1 MFNAVPRFPRR
12 LCALSLAA
20 ALAITPAAA
29 TGPHPD
35 QSSQVPEASSVQTD
49 TLIMADSVPAS
60 NDYTKQGQYLR
71 YSPKLQAKG
80 YSQAEIDLIFSQV
93 PANRIM
99 ALLRYDYSPIIAQY
113 AAQPHFRTSS
123 LERYIRYGQQNSDL
137 TAEQVVTLV
146 NVGLD
151 RNFYSNL
158 RLARDAG
165 EHDVLVN
172 KYNYLSTSFVP
183 ELTRM
188 ASRYASYTAY
198 MEPTA
203 YEWFTKMADDAQ
215 KDGIWLYCVS
225 AYRSYSYQRTLY
237 QRYVKQSGQERA
249 DTFSARPGY
258 SEHQT
263 GLAVDINTAST
274 SAHFE
279 NTKQYRW
286 LTEHCWE
293 YGFILR
299 YPEGKEHITGFQ
311 FEPWHYRYVGQ
322 ELAQAVHE
330 SSLTYDEYVASLPA
344 ADLPQVQS
352 VALGVQE
359 IALHRAAVTLNGT
372 HYLTAEDL
380 ANVLGMSLQITSDGQ
395 AILSAPGFYLATT
408 RDNTTAQLNGGEIT
422 LAHAPIVQG
431 GDLLLPL
438 EDLVPLLGLEISQDG
453 SVLKLSKPV
462 SPEENTPVVQ
472 DAVPTM

>member
-1 MFNAVPRFPRR
+1 MFNAIPRFSRR

-29 TGPHPD
+29 TGSHPA
-35 QSSQVPEASSVQTD
+35 QSSQAPEVLSVQTD
-49 TLIMADSVPAS
+49 ALIMTDSVPAS
-60 NDYTKQGQYLR
+60 NDYTKQGHYLR

-80 YSQAEIDLIFSQV
+80 YSQTEIDLIFSQV
-93 PANRIM
+93 PTNRIM
-99 ALLRYDYSPIIAQY
+99 ALLRYDYTPKIAQY
-113 AAQPHFRTSS
+113 VAQPHFRTTS
-123 LERYIRYGQQNSDL
+123 LERYIRYGQQNADL

-151 RNFYSNL
+151 RDFYSNL

-165 EHDVLVN
+165 AHDVLVN

-237 QRYVKQSGQERA
+237 QRYVKQSGQDRA

-279 NTKQYRW
+279 NTAQYRW
-286 LTEHCWE
+286 LVEHCWE

-330 SSLTYDEYVASLPA
+330 SGLTYDEYIASFPT
-344 ADLPQVQS
+344 DTLPQAQYAVLAGEP
-352 VALGVQE
+352 VL
-359 IALHRAAVTLNGT
+359 LKRAAVSLNDT
-372 HYLTAEDL
+372 HYLTAKDL
-380 ANVLGMSLQITSDGQ
+380 SDVLG
-395 AILSAPGFYLATT
+395 LSCTISAEGGATLTAPGMELSVS
-408 RDNTTAQLNGGEIT
+408 RDVPTAQLNGGEVT
-422 LAHAPIVQG
+422 LDHVPFVQN
-431 GDLLLPL
+431 GDLFLPVEDIAAWMGLVVSQTEDRLVLTTSL
-438 EDLVPLLGLEISQDG
+438 E
-453 SVLKLSKPV
+453 PV
-462 SPEENTPVVQ
+462 TEAAHS
-472 DAVPTM
+472 

>member
-1 MFNAVPRFPRR
+1 MFNATPRFPRR

-29 TGPHPD
+29 TGSHPD
-35 QSSQVPEASSVQTD
+35 QSNQAPETSSVQAD
-49 TLIMADSVPAS
+49 TLIMTDSVPAS

-71 YSPKLQAKG
+71 YSLKLQAKG

-93 PANRIM
+93 PTNRIM

-113 AAQPHFRTSS
+113 AAQPHFRTTS
-123 LERYIRYGQQNSDL
+123 LERYIRYGQQNADL
-137 TAEQVVTLV
+137 AAEQVVTLV

-165 EHDVLVN
+165 EYDVLVN
-172 KYNYLSTSFVP
+172 KYNYLSTSFEP

-188 ASRYASYTAY
+188 ASRYASYSAY

-203 YEWFTKMADDAQ
+203 YEWFTKMVDDAQ

-237 QRYVKQSGQERA
+237 QRYVKQSGQDRA

-274 SAHFE
+274 SSHFE
-279 NTKQYRW
+279 NTEQYRW

-330 SSLTYDEYVASLPA
+330 SGLTYDEYVASLPA
-344 ADLPQVQS
+344 DGLVQVQS
-352 VALGVQE
+352 VALGAQS

-380 ANVLGMSLQITSDGQ
+380 ADVLEVSLQITPNGQ
-395 AILSAPGFYLATT
+395 AIFSVPGFYLETT

-422 LAHAPIVQG
+422 LAHAPIVQS
-431 GDLLLPL
+431 GDLLLPVEDIAAWMGLVVSQTEDHLILTASL
-438 EDLVPLLGLEISQDG
+438 EPVTEDS
-453 SVLKLSKPV
+453 LS
-462 SPEENTPVVQ
+462 
-472 DAVPTM
+472 